1 MTEEAVALSMT
12 WRRHLLAHRQSE
24 ASSSVLDDLGL
35 RRIDTSKIAPK
46 LVELLT
52 I

>member
-1 MTEEAVALSMT
+1 MAEEAVALSLT
-12 WRRHLLAHRQSE
+12 WRQHLLAHRQSE

-35 RRIDTSKIAPK
+35 RRIDTSKTAPK